1 MAFVSLVNENEAD
14 PELKQRYA
22 AIRKE
27 FGFLPNVF
35 PAMGEDVR
43 LIDGQG
49 MLFDSIV
56 SDGALP
62 RVVKEQIGVVVSG
75 LNTSSYCVA
84 LHMEMLR
91 RLGIEKPLGRK
102 LATDWSNATTD
113 EKVKALFRFADK
125 LTRKPAD
132 FEQSDVDALRAA
144 GWNDAAIRE
153 TVLAVALFSFV
164 NRVSIG
170 LGVVADF

>member
-1 MAFVSLVNENEAD
+1 MAFVALVKEETASA
-14 PELKQRYA
+14 ELKQRYQ

-35 PAMGEDVR
+35 PAMGDDVR

-49 MLFDSIV
+49 LLFDSIM

-62 RVVKEQIGVVVSG
+62 RAVKEQIGVVVSG

-91 RLGIEKPLGRK
+91 RLGIEKPLSRK
-102 LATDWSNATTD
+102 LSTDWANAAVD
-113 EKVKALFRFADK
+113 DKVKALFRFADK
-125 LTRKPAD
+125 LTRKPED
-132 FEQSDVDALRAA
+132 VEQSDVDALRAA
-144 GWNDAAIRE
+144 GWNDAAVRE
-153 TVLAVALFSFV
+153 TVLTTALFNLV
-164 NRVSIG
+164 NRVSLG

>member
-1 MAFVSLVNENEAD
+1 MAFVSLVNEDEAA

-27 FGFLPNVF
+27 FGFLPNIF

-49 MLFDSIV
+49 LLFDSIMG
-56 SDGALP
+56 DGAVP
-62 RVVKEQIGVVVSG
+62 RAVKEQIGVVVSG

-102 LATDWSNATTD
+102 LATDWPNATTD
-113 EKVKALFRFADK
+113 DKVKTLFRFADK

-132 FEQSDVDALRAA
+132 VEQSDVDALRAA
-144 GWNDAAIRE
+144 GWNDDAIRE
-153 TVLAVALFSFV
+153 TVFTVALFSFV